1 MGLKPSL
8 REERPRDKVFP
19 MQAVQTEK
27 DNKNREEAGSFENNT
42 VYEIGYHVLSTVAES
57 DVETVIGRLRKMI
70 EKAGGSFVAEGA
82 PQKMALAYPMA
93 VWSNGKWTKY
103 SDSYFGWLKF
113 EVSSENIADIDR
125 TCKADKDILRY
136 LILTT
141 VREDTRASVRQF
153 VLKEVRRTDTIKTTA
168 RAKPTSEVKEEVS
181 DEKLDEA
188 IEEMVAD

>member
-1 MGLKPSL
+1 
-8 REERPRDKVFP
+8 

-27 DNKNREEAGSFENNT
+27 GTTNREDVGGVVNNT
-42 VYEIGYHVLSTVAES
+42 VYEIGYHVLPIVAES
-57 DVETVIGRLRKMI
+57 DVESVIDRLRKMI

-82 PQKMALAYPMA
+82 PQKMALAFPMA
-93 VWSNGKWTKY
+93 VWNNGTWTKY
-103 SDSYFGWLKF
+103 NDSYFGWLKF
-113 EVSSENIADIDR
+113 EVSSDNIGDIDR
-125 TCKADKDILRY
+125 ACKADKDILRY

-153 VLKEVRRTDTIKTTA
+153 VLKEVKRTDTIKSSV
-168 RAKPTSEVKEEVS
+168 RPKPTPEIKEEVS

>member
-1 MGLKPSL
+1 
-8 REERPRDKVFP
+8 

-27 DNKNREEAGSFENNT
+27 DTNNRDDVGGVENIT
-42 VYEIGYHVLSTVAES
+42 VYEIGFHVLSTVAEG
-57 DVETVIGRLRKMI
+57 DVETVIGRLRKMV

-82 PQKMALAYPMA
+82 PQRMSLAYPMA
-93 VWSNGKWTKY
+93 VWNNGKWTKY
-103 SDSYFGWLKF
+103 SESYFGWLKF
-113 EVSSENIADIDR
+113 EVSAEKIAGIESA
-125 TCKADKDILRY
+125 CKADKDILRY

-153 VLKEVRRTDTIKTTA
+153 VLKEVRRTDTIKSSV
-168 RAKPTSEVKEEVS
+168 RAKPVSGVKEEVS